1 MLDSFFI
8 VCIIVLIDKQTNSEK
23 EMIHTEAV
31 IHSVLTAKGTQALV
45 DGKTLGNLFKLDE
58 SNVGSKA
65 LSPAYVKKL
74 HGRTLKGYLQTC
86 YQINGQVNTLLMKM
100 VHNFAMVTGL
110 IEVGIIDSD
119 KFMEVFPKFVAKM
132 YATEKTAK
140 EFENIKSFEELEEF
154 YVVFYN
160 DSFGVINRN
169 KFSELVPDVKS
180 GHWEGGCDKEKLKE
194 LRATKQAKKQLFYT
208 KSSKADKKVVVVC
221 KTTGE
226 IFTVFPSTNFNHRKF
241 SDTHR
246 GMTFEEIKTLVEN
259 KFHKEKDLEWFKQ
272 FEVEV
277 KA

>member
-45 DGKTLGNLFKLDE
+45 DGKTLGSLYTLDE
-58 SNVGSKA
+58 SNVGLKG
-65 LSPAYVKKL
+65 LSPAYARKL
-74 HGRTLKGYLQTC
+74 HNRTLKGYLQTC
-86 YQINGQVNTLLMKM
+86 YQINGQVNTILMKM
-100 VHNFAMVTGL
+100 VHNFAMITGL

-140 EFENIKSFEELEEF
+140 EFENIESFEELEEY
-154 YVVFYN
+154 YVVYYN
-160 DSFGVINRN
+160 DQFGVINRD
-169 KFSELVPDVKS
+169 KFTDLVPDVKS
-180 GHWEGGCDKEKLKE
+180 GCWEGGCDKEKLKE

-208 KSSKADKKVVVVC
+208 KSCKVDKKIVVVC
-221 KTTGE
+221 KVTGE

-241 SDTHR
+241 SDQYR
-246 GMTFEEIKTLVEN
+246 GMSFDEIKNLVEL
-259 KFHKEKDLEWFKQ
+259 KFYKEKDLEWFKQ
-272 FEVEV
+272 FETEV
-277 KA
+277 KV